1 MASFVNADFLKRL
14 CDVIFPYAD
23 SIGMNEQELPN
34 LGSVIETGEAIY
46 ISDSK
51 IKVSK
56 TMDDTRKLLAMLNTE
71 TRMKPLSRIHV
82 HTLAY
87 QAVFTLRESK
97 KWLSGIT
104 TAVKSSLTATRYVC
118 GDESIDSNKIR
129 MILDESFASSSIP
142 GSRRIPII
150 DNTPVSCWP
159 DGPYEICLAPV
170 LVCTQIKQTGGG
182 GDNLTGVG
190 LLYHLA

>member
-1 MASFVNADFLKRL
+1 MFL
-14 CDVIFPYAD
+14 
-23 SIGMNEQELPN
+23 S
-34 LGSVIETGEAIY
+34 GEAIY

-104 TAVKSSLTATRYVC
+104 TAVKSSLTATRSV
-118 GDESIDSNKIR
+118 
-129 MILDESFASSSIP
+129 F
-142 GSRRIPII
+142 
-150 DNTPVSCWP
+150 
-159 DGPYEICLAPV
+159 
-170 LVCTQIKQTGGG
+170 
-182 GDNLTGVG
+182 
-190 LLYHLA
+190 